1 MISADIFQPV
11 FSWMVSKLGINT
23 QCESWHWFRR
33 FRTQCLL
40 CLSWIFINAQS
51 SGRGFEILFQII
63 RRPYNYTSF
72 NTAISNM
79 GISALDI
86 LLMTLCLVVL
96 LRIEKMK
103 YDGASVFEKMNQQN
117 FWVRILVVYGEIL
130 LILLCGKVG
139 SSSFIYFQF

>member
-1 MISADIFQPV
+1 
-11 FSWMVSKLGINT
+11 
-23 QCESWHWFRR
+23 
-33 FRTQCLL
+33 
-40 CLSWIFINAQS
+40 
-51 SGRGFEILFQII
+51 
-63 RRPYNYTSF
+63 
-72 NTAISNM
+72 M